1 MIRIKT
7 SPDQIL
13 KLWEKNFETL
23 SYKNRQ
29 EFKSHPITLK
39 LGNYGLL
46 EIEAAMVL
54 GHAQYLPS
62 ILKEL
67 KFYGRRPKIEL
78 IKKVRSVRQQE
89 IAAKLPKLVAAKL
102 PEFTPRRREL
112 TPNPFVVKYDKYIC
126 AKFVTHGRRDECR
139 CAVAA

>member
-29 EFKSHPITLK
+29 EFKNHPITLK

-54 GHAQYLPS
+54 GHAKYLPS

-78 IKKVRSVRQQE
+78 IKKVRSVKQQE
-89 IAAKLPKLVAAKL
+89 IAAKL

-139 CAVAA
+139 CEVAA